1 MTKRRSLLAMSAVWM
16 LLLAVVASPGSPAQ
30 AATPTFYTNR
40 TSFEAALGTTVTDDY
55 GTPPYPAGFGI
66 YNNAPFSAYLGETD
80 YQSTG
85 FANLNILSGGAYCAG
100 CNGSFQLSF
109 LTTSVTQGGTGVYGV
124 GLDIVR
130 NDSWVPV
137 PYYAFITYGDGTT
150 DDIALPVVPDGGLS
164 FFGVTAPE
172 LIASIHFGLSGGGS
186 TTSGSFQIDN
196 LTIGDAL
203 QEQPGL
209 GDLAWYDTNQNGIQD
224 AGEPGVQGID
234 VDLYDN
240 GTCGGTAIA
249 SDTTDASGNYLFT
262 GLPAGTYCLEF
273 YNIPAAWSIT
283 LQNEGSDDTVDS
295 DADPA
300 TGRIENINLTIDD
313 LDQDIGL
320 YVEGSVGDRV
330 WCDSD
335 LNGAYDAGEGV
346 AGVTVRLFRDPE
358 CDTVANALLATQDTA
373 GDGQYLF
380 SGLAVGPP
388 GGPPVCYV
396 VRVQAADMGECD
408 ESITPTEYDVSL
420 EANDPDE
427 LESDFGFQVAPV
439 QPVEEEFVPEP
450 GTILLLGSGLAGLAG
465 HVALR
470 RRARE

>member
-1 MTKRRSLLAMSAVWM
+1 MTKRRCLLAMSAVWL
-16 LLLAVVASPGSPAQ
+16 LLLAMLASPGIPAQ
-30 AATPTFYTNR
+30 AATPAFYTDR
-40 TSFEAALGTTVTDDY
+40 TTFEAALVTMVTDDY
-55 GTPPYPAGFGI
+55 GSPTPYPSGFAI
-66 YNNAPFSAYLGETD
+66 YSDAVFSAFLGETD
-80 YQSTG
+80 YHSTG
-85 FANLNILSGGAYCAG
+85 WANRNMHLDTDTYCAG
-100 CNGSFQLSF
+100 CNGSFELSF

-124 GLDIVR
+124 GLDILA
-130 NDSWVPV
+130 NSSLL

-150 DDIALPVVPDGGLS
+150 DDIALPGGIS

-172 LIASIHFGLSGGGS
+172 LVVSIHFGLSGGGS
-186 TTSGSFQIDN
+186 TQSGSFSIDN
-196 LTIGDAL
+196 LTIGNAL
-203 QEQPGL
+203 QL

-224 AGEPGVQGID
+224 PGEPGVQGID
-234 VDLYDN
+234 VDLFDN
-240 GTCGGTAIA
+240 GACAGTALA
-249 SDTTDASGNYLFT
+249 SDTTDASGNYLFVVAQ
-262 GLPAGTYCLEF
+262 PGTYCLQF

-300 TGRIENINLTIDD
+300 TGRIENIDLTIDD

-330 WCDSD
+330 WCDTN
-335 LNGAYDAGEGV
+335 LNGAYNPGEGV
-346 AGVTVRLFRDPE
+346 AGVTVRLLDDPE
-358 CDTVANALLATQDTA
+358 CDTMANTLLATQDTA

-380 SGLAVGPP
+380 SGLPVGPP

-396 VRVQAADMGECD
+396 VRVQVADMGECD

-470 RRARE
+470 RRLRRD